1 MENQEELQFE
11 IAMSLQKLNELVR
24 KLGEEEPMIVMF
36 GDKFPKML
44 DPYRTFQILPTWKS
58 KRVRKEKMN

>member
-24 KLGEEEPMIVMF
+24 RLGEEPMIVMF

-44 DPYRTFQILPTWKS
+44 DPYKTFQILPTWKS